1 MENLEFQ
8 KTLNYIFELIE
19 SGMVRIGDRLP
30 TEREISAK
38 LGVSRNFVREAI
50 RSLEAL
56 GLVECRQ
63 GSGNY
68 LTDNIKDSI
77 AKAVNLMLLINKI
90 TREEVSSFRRTM
102 DKSICNFLIQRGI
115 SPDNKQK
122 ITDALKKMEEADSS
136 SEYIDADKELHY
148 AMIYATENRLW
159 ITLLEA
165 VSQTYRKW
173 MDYCSMAADNEIS
186 QQLLGIHEQIVTG
199 IFEKN
204 IPACMNAIDAHY
216 DITDDISI

>member
-19 SGMVRIGDRLP
+19 SGMIHIGDRLP

-90 TREEVSSFRRTM
+90 TREEVSSFRRTLR
-102 DKSICNFLIQRGI
+102 II
-115 SPDNKQK
+115 
-122 ITDALKKMEEADSS
+122 
-136 SEYIDADKELHY
+136 
-148 AMIYATENRLW
+148 NR
-159 ITLLEA
+159 
-165 VSQTYRKW
+165 K
-173 MDYCSMAADNEIS
+173 
-186 QQLLGIHEQIVTG
+186 
-199 IFEKN
+199 
-204 IPACMNAIDAHY
+204 
-216 DITDDISI
+216 